1 MGCDRRNLAVE
12 ILVENFD
19 HGFGGKPVRQR
30 GKAAQIRQPDRGLH
44 GLGMAAPDLS
54 AKNAFAGA
62 VADIGIE
69 QDRRHEA
76 QPRDLDQSGKR
87 RDQPTQGL
95 ELHIGEA
102 ARLFRG
108 PAGCVH
114 RAVDIEQRQRDIIG
128 DALRAQII
136 KKRKVLG
143 VRTVDQRPDLA
154 SFAKDDRERTRAKL
168 LRIQHLV
175 VGTTD
180 HNFAAQP
187 PYEIAADDIGV
198 QGADKDADARQRQTG
213 CDQPFAGLG
222 HHRRWAGR
230 RPRAIDQPFDQFVQS
245 NLVHGAPL
253 AGPAATTS
261 RRTAGIGS
269 SARIFRPQRQPTKA
283 RQNKG
288 RLQD

>member
-30 GKAAQIRQPDRGLH
+30 GKAAQIRQPDRRLH

-54 AKNAFAGA
+54 AENAFAGA

-76 QPRDLDQSGKR
+76 QPRDFDQSGKR
-87 RDQPTQGL
+87 RDQPAQGL
-95 ELHIGEA
+95 ELHVGEA

-136 KKRKVLG
+136 KQRKVLR
-143 VRTVDQRPDLA
+143 VRTVDQRSDLA
-154 SFAKDDRERTRAKL
+154 PFAKDDRERAGAKL

-175 VGTTD
+175 VGTAD

-198 QGADKDADARQRQTG
+198 QGADEDADART
-213 CDQPFAGLG
+213 A
-222 HHRRWAGR
+222 AN
-230 RPRAIDQPFDQFVQS
+230 RPRPAVRRSRPSSPV
-245 NLVHGAPL
+245 GWAP
-253 AGPAATTS
+253 TS
-261 RRTAGIGS
+261 RRRSAIRSICAGQSRPWGTISRAGS
-269 SARIFRPQRQPTKA
+269 DNVKAYRPGRVVSSDFRPRGQPTKA
-283 RQNKG
+283 RQNRG